1 MAKKQSRLLLIVAVV
16 VIVGILLALVIFL
29 GTQSAQGLTPGV
41 KAGDEFIYNISGSY
55 VSTDSSAVVPETFY
69 QANMTEWYKVT
80 VTDVN
85 GTKVS
90 INTKWRFENGTELDI
105 TGYVKIESGEVFPSN
120 GFWPIYASNLKVD
133 DIVRPSRGQLTVND
147 TNTKEYASGI
157 TRETNSVSWTEELY
171 DRDDPTGSTT
181 LNKVT
186 IIQFD
191 RETGM
196 LVQLTDISI
205 YNNPQ
210 LTLTTTWK
218 LIESNVWT
226 VS

>member
-1 MAKKQSRLLLIVAVV
+1 MVKKRSRLPLIAAVV
-16 VIVGILLALVIFL
+16 VIVVILVALVIFS
-29 GTQSAQGLTPGV
+29 GMQSGQGLTPGV
-41 KAGDEFIYNISGSY
+41 KVGDEFIFDIIGS
-55 VSTDSSAVVPETFY
+55 SSASPNATVPETFY
-69 QANMTEWYKVT
+69 QINMTELYKVT

-90 INTKWRFENGTELDI
+90 IDTKWRFENGTEFDI
-105 TGYVKIESGEVFPSN
+105 AGYVKIDSGTVFPSN

-133 DIVRPSRGQLTVND
+133 DMVRPVMGQLTVND
-147 TNTKEYASGI
+147 TDTKEYASGV
-157 TRETNSVSWTEELY
+157 TREINTVSWTEELY
-171 DRDDPTGSTT
+171 DRDDPTGGTT
-181 LNKVT
+181 LNKFT

-196 LVQLTDISI
+196 LVQLTDIQI

-218 LIESNVWT
+218 LKESNVWA